1 MTKVRR
7 RASKLGNSKAKIKTT
22 AVTAA
27 VADTAVDEAVALA
40 GVFAFGEEML
50 RKNALDPAYA
60 AVHGAELP
68 LDQVKR
74 LVLAYCLFYHLG
86 LAAYLSEREGAKYW
100 RVVEEAARNDRP
112 PCETDKAL
120 SAESWPRVADRRH
133 FRGPKCVEAV
143 QSLARKFPRPED
155 LIDSLITPEPGTD
168 VLWASMLWSALR
180 SCRYGVL
187 GRRGRWLTSL
197 SGSASRQSSSP

>member
-1 MTKVRR
+1 MKRPSRLVREWLGPK
-7 RASKLGNSKAKIKTT
+7 RADAEP
-22 AVTAA
+22 
-27 VADTAVDEAVALA
+27 VAQGDNVANII
-40 GVFAFGEEML
+40 AFGEEML

-86 LAAYLSEREGAKYW
+86 LAAYLSEREGAEYW

-120 SAESWPRVADRRH
+120 TAESWPRVADRRH

-143 QSLARKFPRPED
+143 QS
-155 LIDSLITPEPGTD
+155 PG
-168 VLWASMLWSALR
+168 AEIPPA
-180 SCRYGVL
+180 G
-187 GRRGRWLTSL
+187 G
-197 SGSASRQSSSP
+197 PN